1 MDNTEIFLKPHI
13 HRAALFECAPD
24 WRWNTKDALPQ
35 DCNLWVVLRGR
46 GEIRAQDALI
56 PVDSG
61 TAVLIF
67 PHTVLSATHVPT
79 HPLHV
84 LSMHFGIGAEA
95 DEAPPLAREIPD
107 FGFFRE
113 LVMRVLRLYN
123 AAQKRQAEAYL
134 TAALAE
140 FFSAPDERAAD
151 RSAAHTRMIW
161 EICDRIHRSAAAIPT
176 LAETAREYGYSSDYL
191 GRLFHQVC
199 GVSYSAYAANTRIN
213 LAKTMLTETERSLGE
228 IAEALGY
235 YDAAYF
241 CRQFRQLTGT
251 APGKFRRGR
260 N

>member
-1 MDNTEIFLKPHI
+1 MSRN
-13 HRAALFECAPD
+13 
-24 WRWNTKDALPQ
+24 KDSL
-35 DCNLWVVLRGR
+35 
-46 GEIRAQDALI
+46 GERQLEALI
-56 PVDSG
+56 RRALKREEARRREE
-61 TAVLIF
+61 TAPEGGF
-67 PHTVLSATHVPT
+67 EPT
-79 HPLHV
+79 RRQKQRAYKLY
-84 LSMHFGIGAEA
+84 AEKLRA
-95 DEAPPLAREIPD
+95 ERE
-107 FGFFRE
+107 E
-113 LVMRVLRLYN
+113 SEY
-123 AAQKRQAEAYL
+123 AQKRPVSGLFRL

-235 YDAAYF
+235 YDTAYF